1 MKHEI
6 DHYVCVYGIQIIHVQ
21 YIKETSEIQRN
32 LHKYMFNNTYMY
44 MCIKKIQLFT

>member
-21 YIKETSEIQRN
+21 YIKETSEIHSEFDG
-32 LHKYMFNNTYMY
+32 L
-44 MCIKKIQLFT
+44 KKSSQIHVQQHIHVHVH